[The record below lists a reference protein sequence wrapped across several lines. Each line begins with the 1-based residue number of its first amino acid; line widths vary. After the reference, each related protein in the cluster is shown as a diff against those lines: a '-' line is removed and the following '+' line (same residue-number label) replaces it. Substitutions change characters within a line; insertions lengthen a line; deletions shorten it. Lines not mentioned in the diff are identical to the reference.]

1 MINVKVINIMMRR
14 LFTIGLIAVMTL
26 FVAQACAQNGAENTR
41 INAEQFQEKVNET
54 LGVIIDVRTQKEYN
68 EGHLADVNYQLNLLN
83 GDFEASLDSLDKEKT
98 YYLYC
103 RTGNRSGQATELM
116 KKNGFEN
123 VYNIGGF
130 QDLVE
135 AGVASKR

>member
-1 MINVKVINIMMRR
+1 MMKQ
-14 LFTIGLIAVMTL
+14 LFTLSLVLLLSL
-26 FVAQACAQNGAENTR
+26 FAIQACGQSENTDSKDVR
-41 INAEQFQEKVNET
+41 ITATEFQERVSENP
-54 LGVIIDVRTQKEYN
+54 GVVIDVRTQKEYN
-68 EGHLADVNYQLNLLN
+68 QGHLAKVDHQLDLLN

-103 RTGNRSGQATELM
+103 RTGNRSGQAAELM

-130 QDLVE
+130 QELIN
-135 AGVASKR
+135 AGVESSSS

>member
-1 MINVKVINIMMRR
+1 MMRR

-41 INAEQFQEKVNET
+41 INAEKFQEKVNET
-54 LGVIIDVRTQKEYN
+54 PGVIIDVRTQKEYN

>member
-1 MINVKVINIMMRR
+1 MMNIMMRR
-14 LFTIGLIAVMTL
+14 FLTIGLIAVMTL
-26 FVAQACAQNGAENTR
+26 FVAQACAQDSAENTR

-54 LGVIIDVRTQKEYN
+54 PGVIIDVRTQKEYN

-116 KKNGFEN
+116 KKNGFKN

>member
-1 MINVKVINIMMRR
+1 MKNIMKR
-14 LFTIGLIAVMTL
+14 LFTLGLLTVMTL
-26 FVAQACAQNGAENTR
+26 FMAQACAQSEADSTR
-41 INAEQFQEKVNET
+41 INAEQFQEKVDET
-54 LGVIIDVRTQKEYN
+54 PGVIIDVRTQKEYN
-68 EGHLADVNYQLNLLN
+68 QGHLADVDHQLNLLN

-130 QDLVE
+130 QELVN
-135 AGVASKR
+135 AGVESRSS

>member
-1 MINVKVINIMMRR
+1 MMRR
-14 LFTIGLIAVMTL
+14 FLTIGLIAVMTL
-26 FVAQACAQNGAENTR
+26 FVAQACAQDSAESTR

-54 LGVIIDVRTQKEYN
+54 PGVIIDVRTQKEYN

-116 KKNGFEN
+116 KKNGFKN

-130 QDLVE
+130 Q
-135 AGVASKR
+135 